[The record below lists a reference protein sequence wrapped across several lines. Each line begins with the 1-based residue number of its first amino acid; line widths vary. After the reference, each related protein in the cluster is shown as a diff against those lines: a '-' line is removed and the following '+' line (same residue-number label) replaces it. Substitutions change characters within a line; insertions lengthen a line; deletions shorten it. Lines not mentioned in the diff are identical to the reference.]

1 MGFPLLL
8 ALTKLLSAPASDAP
22 SARAWLRALEGTW
35 RGTYNWT
42 GARTDRG
49 EMNAAY
55 RVTGNGSALIE
66 DLVQNDKPV
75 MTTVYH
81 LNGNELRMTHYCAAG
96 NQPRLKARSID
107 LAKNVVRFD
116 FVDIT
121 NAPSLDAPHV
131 HGFTI
136 HRVDANH
143 LELEFLFLAKGNES
157 VEHIQLERVVR
168 G

>member
-8 ALTKLLSAPASDAP
+8 ASTTLFAAAASDATGALA
-22 SARAWLRALEGTW
+22 SLRALEGTW
-35 RGTYNWT
+35 RGTYEWT
-42 GARTDRG
+42 GARSDRG

-55 RVTGNGSALIE
+55 RVTGNGSAVVE
-66 DLVQNDKPV
+66 DLLHDGKPV

-81 LNGNELRMTHYCAAG
+81 LDGNELRMTHYCAAG

-121 NAPSLDAPHV
+121 NAPNPDAPHV

-136 HRVDANH
+136 HVVDPNH
-143 LELEFLFLAKGNES
+143 LQLDFLFLAKGKQS
-157 VEHIQLERVVR
+157 VEHVQLERVVPS
-168 G
+168 